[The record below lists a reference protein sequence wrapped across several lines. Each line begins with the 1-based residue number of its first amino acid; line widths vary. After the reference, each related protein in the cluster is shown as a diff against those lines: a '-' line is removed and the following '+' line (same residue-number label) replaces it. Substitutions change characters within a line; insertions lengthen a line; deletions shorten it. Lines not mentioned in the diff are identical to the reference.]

1 MLKMRPVVNPSG
13 RRTRGAPVGQVLW
26 YRFIEAPPPAE
37 AALCSLRPPLRLQ
50 QFQLRKRP
58 VRTSALPRR
67 PTCVFRLHLSQWVPW
82 LQTTCFCPFYS
93 PTARS
98 PPTGSR
104 RKSSS
109 GTGAPLRMRWPESGA
124 SSSRSR
130 SDWRRSLHFRVRMDQ
145 PHTTPCQVNIN
156 KSLNSPSN
164 GLTPAL
170 CSASWRY
177 FRVKCAQRAGELRLR
192 EGVLKVKPLSTTGT
206 GSGVIV

>member
-1 MLKMRPVVNPSG
+1 M
-13 RRTRGAPVGQVLW
+13 
-26 YRFIEAPPPAE
+26 
-37 AALCSLRPPLRLQ
+37 
-50 QFQLRKRP
+50 
-58 VRTSALPRR
+58 
-67 PTCVFRLHLSQWVPW
+67 PW

-145 PHTTPCQVNIN
+145 LHTTPCQVNID

-164 GLTPAL
+164 GLMTVFPCEVRTTSGRIKAQGG
-170 CSASWRY
+170 SAKGKTTKYNRY
-177 FRVKCAQRAGELRLR
+177 RFRCHCITAELIDLTARPPSIR
-192 EGVLKVKPLSTTGT
+192 N
-206 GSGVIV
+206 